1 MSNTSYP
8 FKENSNVMNVQ
19 GGEKKVMKKI
29 LTVALS
35 TAMAF
40 SMFASVAF
48 GDTAVTP
55 QQKFDAL
62 AAKGIF
68 NGYPDKQAHLEKEMT
83 RAEFA
88 KVITKLLGLKEVT
101 GTLSYKDKGYDA
113 KNWAVPYIEA
123 VTAAG
128 IMQGQD
134 SVKKIFNYNG
144 KVTIQEMATVLTRA
158 LKLEIPAN
166 PDNNAADWAKGYVQ
180 AAIDKGLISK
190 DANFK
195 ANASRSQ
202 LVEAAYAIDQ
212 AANVTFTYKVVD
224 PSNVEFTLSTG
235 EVVKVKLDTPL
246 VANKETEVKFKDAA
260 GNEYTAKVTWVVT
273 DATKVESVSA
283 SNLKEVNVKFDG
295 KVNQASAEN
304 LASYTLKNEAGNS
317 VPVQSAKLQD
327 DGLTVLLTVGSESS
341 PNLAL
346 DNQTEYKLSVNSV
359 KSAGDTTKT
368 VSVKDFAFKPV
379 DGALPTVES
388 VQGLGN
394 KAVKIVFSEPVKS
407 NSSVAGTFKIDGTVV
422 SGILSGSGSR
432 ELIVETFT
440 TLSVGKHTLELNN
453 QIVDFAGYQ
462 LVGVSKDF
470 EVVED
475 KTAPTIAEVKN
486 VTLESATVVYSEDV
500 KDTQAKTASNYY
512 WLQGTTKR
520 TAASVEK
527 IDSKTFK
534 VNFSGDNRLPAVA
547 IDLYVTNIT
556 DFSGNVIADGTK
568 VAVNPVVDQTR
579 PEVVSAV
586 FNDTNEVKYTF
597 SKDIDL
603 STYKASNVV
612 LKGSNGKAVTGVG
625 YTVKE
630 GYTGASRT
638 LTLKFSSALD
648 RDTYTL
654 EISGLQDT
662 TALKNTILPYTVT
675 LNAVDQNAPKATGVS
690 GSGNIYYVTFDKGM
704 DVSSTASILNP
715 ENYYIKY
722 HTTTSSDLL
731 VGKLPSTTNLTPLNG
746 NKGVIITLPSNVTGV
761 DELTV
766 QGVKSVDGVYL
777 SGFSKTYKVG
787 DATSPITNNYSI
799 DRAVATESKSISVK
813 FNQPVSRAVASQ
825 FTINGN
831 TVTEATVDSSDSTVV
846 KLTLAS
852 KLSADAGE
860 QLAYTA
866 TAAYNLANAP
876 LTNAGTVVVGDSIA
890 PEVTTNSDGKVTG
903 VEVVDGSTVKVT
915 FTEPVKA
922 KNIAALKD
930 NFKVNKLDTVAF
942 EYGTDFAVSDA
953 SAADLKSTNGTKEV
967 TLEFTGTY
975 NGQINVKLDNSN
987 GNLVDATAVKLSNGA
1002 ANDSLAVADFDTTN
1016 NSASSIVLAVTAV
1029 VTLPT
1034 ATVTADSPVTVKTSQ
1049 EGTVYLVKTDA
1060 TYSNKAS
1067 LDALVA
1073 NGDAAKV
1080 DVTTANVNKNVTIDS
1095 TGLAIG
1101 QYKAVAV
1108 KTGATQV
1115 SEKSDG
1121 TVTIIAKATVAAAA
1135 TPGKVTVTT
1144 NYKGTAYL
1152 VPDAVKGSA
1161 TTKEKAAA
1169 LAEKTAAVNTANTG
1183 VAIDTSDL
1191 TVGDVYVVVFV
1202 DEYGNVTPSS
1212 PVTVQ

>member
-1 MSNTSYP
+1 
-8 FKENSNVMNVQ
+8 
-19 GGEKKVMKKI
+19 MKKI

-134 SVKKIFNYNG
+134 NVKKIFNYNG

-212 AANVTFTYKVVD
+212 AANITFTYKVVD

-273 DATKVESVSA
+273 DATKVESASA

-304 LASYTLKNEAGNS
+304 LASYLLKNEAGNS
-317 VPVQSAKLQD
+317 VSIQSAKLQA
-327 DGLTVLLTVGSESS
+327 DGTTVVLTVGSESN

-346 DNQTEYKLSVNSV
+346 ENQKEYKLTVNSV
-359 KSAGDTTKT
+359 KGLDDKTKS
-368 VSVKDFAFKPV
+368 VSVKDLAFKPV
-379 DGALPTVES
+379 DGALPTVDTVE
-388 VQGLGN
+388 GLGN
-394 KAVKIVFSEPVKS
+394 KAVKITFSEPVKA

-422 SGILSGSGSR
+422 SGVLNGSGSR

-440 TLSVGKHTLELNN
+440 NLSVGKHTLEINN

-475 KTAPTIAEVKN
+475 KVAPTIAEVKN
-486 VTLESATVVYSEDV
+486 VTLESATVVFSEDV
-500 KDTQAKTASNYY
+500 KEAQAKTAANYY
-512 WLQGTTKR
+512 WMQGTTKR
-520 TAASVEK
+520 TASSVER
-527 IDSKTFK
+527 IDGKTYK
-534 VNFSGDNRLPAVA
+534 VNFSSDSNRLPAVA

-556 DFSGNVIADGTK
+556 DFSGNVIADNTK
-568 VAVNPVVDQTR
+568 VSINPVVDQTR

-586 FNDTNEVKYTF
+586 FNDTDELKFTF
-597 SKDIDL
+597 SKDVDL

-612 LKGSNGKAVTGVG
+612 LKGSDGKAVTGVG

-638 LTLKFSSALD
+638 LTIKFSSALD
-648 RDTYTL
+648 RDTYSL
-654 EISGLQDT
+654 ELSGLQDT
-662 TALKNTILPYTVT
+662 TALKNTMLPYTVA
-675 LNAVDQNAPKATGVS
+675 LNAVDQSAPKVLTVTGSANV
-690 GSGNIYYVTFDKGM
+690 YYVTFDKAM
-704 DVSSTASILNP
+704 DVSTTASILNP
-715 ENYYIKY
+715 ENFYIKY
-722 HTTTSSDLL
+722 RTTTSADQL
-731 VGKLPSTTNLTPLNG
+731 VGKLPSTTNITPLAG
-746 NKGVIITLPSNVTGV
+746 NKGVILTLPSNVTGV

-766 QGVKSVDGVYL
+766 QGVKSADGVYL
-777 SGFSKTYKVG
+777 SGFSKTFKVG
-787 DATSPITNNYSI
+787 DATSPITNSYSI
-799 DRAVATESKSISVK
+799 DRAVATDSKSVSVK
-813 FNQPVSRAVASQ
+813 FNQPVSKAVANQ
-825 FTINGN
+825 FTIADNS
-831 TVTEATVDSSDSTVV
+831 VTQASVDSSDSTVV
-846 KLTLAS
+846 KLTLAVA
-852 KLSADAGE
+852 LDADAGNT
-860 QLAYTA
+860 LSFTNG
-866 TAAYNLANAP
+866 AAYNLANQP
-876 LTNAGTVVVGDSIA
+876 LAAGNVTILDGIA
-890 PEVTTNSDGKVTG
+890 PSVVKNAADTITG
-903 VEVVDGSTVKVT
+903 VVANGNEITIT
-915 FTEPVKA
+915 FNENVKA
-922 KNIAALKD
+922 KNAAKLPE
-930 NFKVNKLDTVAF
+930 NFKVAKIDTVPF
-942 EYGTDFAVSDA
+942 TYGTDFQV
-953 SAADLKSTNGTKEV
+953 SAASVTALTSAAGTKTV
-967 TLEFTGTY
+967 TLEFLSGTY
-975 NGQINVKLDNSN
+975 NGQVNVQLVNTNGNVVDASAKKLDGTDN
-987 GNLVDATAVKLSNGA
+987 T
-1002 ANDSLAVADFDTTN
+1002 SLAVADFDTTN
-1016 NSASSIVLAVTAV
+1016 NSAAIVLSVTPV
-1029 VTLPT
+1029 VSVTS
-1034 ATVTADSPVTVKTSQ
+1034 ATISEGNKVVAKSTRDADL
-1049 EGTVYLVKTDA
+1049 YLVKTTD
-1060 TYSNKAS
+1060 TYSTKAD
-1067 LDALVA
+1067 LDKLVTDGKA
-1073 NGDAAKV
+1073 TKATATAKT
-1080 DVTTANVNKNVTIDS
+1080 DTEIAT
-1095 TGLAIG
+1095 TGLVPG
-1101 QYKAVAV
+1101 SYKVVAV
-1108 KTGATQV
+1108 EGTKV
-1115 SEKSDG
+1115 SEASAG
-1121 TVTIIAKATVAAAA
+1121 TITLIAKAVVTPEAAA
-1135 TPGKVTVTT
+1135 GKVTVTT

-1152 VPDAVKGSA
+1152 VPSDLKDKA
-1161 TTKEKAAA
+1161 TTAAKAEGYADA
-1169 LAEKTAAVNTANTG
+1169 QAKVTVAGTPAV
-1183 VAIDTSDL
+1183 IDTSAL
-1191 TVGDVYVVVFV
+1191 TAGDKYVVVFA
-1202 DEYGNVTPSS
+1202 DENNGLTTSTEVTIVAP
-1212 PVTVQ
+1212 